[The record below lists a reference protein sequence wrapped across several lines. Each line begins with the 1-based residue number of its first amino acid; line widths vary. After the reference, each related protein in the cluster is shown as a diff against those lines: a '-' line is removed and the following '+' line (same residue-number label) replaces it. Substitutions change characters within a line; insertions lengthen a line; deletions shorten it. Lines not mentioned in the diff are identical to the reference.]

1 MQPLMLSFHTVFSND
16 AVFASAERER
26 GERGVRAG
34 ERCKTR
40 VMPARSAHPLP
51 VLGDR
56 PLAFAA
62 CARILIR
69 RQRTGRKPLRHALR
83 AP

>member
-1 MQPLMLSFHTVFSND
+1 MQPLILSFHTVFSNN
-16 AVFASAERER
+16 AVLASAERER
-26 GERGVRAG
+26 GVRAC
-34 ERCKTR
+34 ERCQAH

-51 VLGDR
+51 VRGDR

-62 CARILIR
+62 CAHILIR
-69 RQRTGRKPLRHALR
+69 RQRTRRNPLRLALR